1 MDGSHGDNGDYDT
14 NYHLLSITANSK
26 KTEEYL
32 YLKFS
37 KYYMSSWF
45 LSFVCLFGWVFF
57 FFLMFYTFLRAGSY
71 TLRTPFSLP
80 VELLTYKGCE

>member
-37 KYYMSSWF
+37 KYYMSNWF
-45 LSFVCLFGWVFF
+45 LSFVCLFLWVFF
-57 FFLMFYTFLRAGSY
+57 FFNVLHFFESWLLHPQNSLFSSR
-71 TLRTPFSLP
+71 RTINL
-80 VELLTYKGCE
+80 

>member
-1 MDGSHGDNGDYDT
+1 MMDGSHGDNGDYDT

-37 KYYMSSWF
+37 KYYMSS
-45 LSFVCLFGWVFF
+45 
-57 FFLMFYTFLRAGSY
+57 
-71 TLRTPFSLP
+71 
-80 VELLTYKGCE
+80 